1 MRLDLPGRA
10 ALADRTRTLAPGI
23 LIAFTVAAAAAFLG
37 EHYTAPVMLFALLLG
52 MAFHFLA
59 EEGRCVAGIDFTSKR
74 LLRIGV
80 ALLGAR
86 VTLAQ
91 IFELGFAP
99 VLIVLVCTAATI
111 GAGVVLARAFG
122 RSVGFGILTGGAVAI
137 CGASAALAVASVLP
151 KRSGSER
158 DTLFTVVAVTS
169 LSTIAMIAYPVLYG
183 ALGFDDVESGILLGA
198 TIHDVAQVVGA
209 GYAISPEAGDVA
221 TYVKLLRVALLP
233 GVVIAVALAVRSR
246 AGTAR
251 SAGPVVP
258 GFAVAFLVI
267 LLVNSTGL
275 VPASVTLVVQD
286 ASRWLLVAA
295 IAALGMKTSLK
306 AMFELGPG
314 HVLVVGLETL
324 FLLVL
329 AVALA
334 WAFAG

>member
-1 MRLDLPGRA
+1 MNAVVLAGTEAMRKWPGTLVCVVI
-10 ALADRTRTLAPGI
+10 ALAST
-23 LIAFTVAAAAAFLG
+23 FVS
-37 EHYTAPVMLFALLLG
+37 EHYGGPQLIYALLIGL
-52 MAFHFLA
+52 AFHFLSGNPQIKVGVDFC
-59 EEGRCVAGIDFTSKR
+59 GRT
-74 LLRIGV
+74 LLRVGV

-86 VTLAQ
+86 ITVEQVAH
-91 IFELGFAP
+91 LGWRTAA
-99 VLIVLVCTAATI
+99 VIVLAVSLTVGC
-111 GAGVVLARAFG
+111 GVLLARLLKRPPAEG
-122 RSVGFGILTGGAVAI
+122 VLSGGAVAI
-137 CGASAALAVASVLP
+137 CGASAALAISSVLP
-151 KRSGSER
+151 KGGGADR

-233 GVVIAVALAVRSR
+233 VVVIAVALAMRSR
-246 AGTAR
+246 AGAAR
-251 SAGPVVP
+251 SAGPIIP

-267 LLVNSTGL
+267 LVVNSAGL
-275 VPASVTLVVQD
+275 VPQMVTVLVQD

-324 FLLVL
+324 FLLGL
-329 AVALA
+329 AVGLA